1 MLAALYDSGA
11 LRPVLDTTFP
21 FEQTREAMTY
31 LEQGKAN
38 GKIVL
43 TR

>member
-21 FEQTREAMTY
+21 FDQTREAMAY

-38 GKIVL
+38 GKIML